1 MYDEGLVRRERP
13 ALDAMFGIE
22 GRVDDLSSQLVLGGH
37 TSKQGRLGS
46 GASAAEL
53 GLRAS
58 VSDDVGGHQVQLE
71 NEVGRGR
78 TCYLNMAVCEY
89 GSVRLEPKGISAAL
103 DIRRRVRFI
112 LRSAGV
118 LPPVYI
124 RAVGMPTCLERMVL
138 RAPEGQQLLAVRVNA
153 LESPELLAGLI
164 KKGPVEIQLSF
175 PNKTILRNLLTQKT
189 SGSATTHVL
198 SLDPSIGIFLE
209 VEKGGR

>member
-1 MYDEGLVRRERP
+1 MR
-13 ALDAMFGIE
+13 LD
-22 GRVDDLSSQLVLGGH
+22 
-37 TSKQGRLGS
+37 
-46 GASAAEL
+46 
-53 GLRAS
+53 
-58 VSDDVGGHQVQLE
+58 
-71 NEVGRGR
+71 
-78 TCYLNMAVCEY
+78 
-89 GSVRLEPKGISAAL
+89 PKGIRAAM

-118 LPPVYI
+118 VPPVYI
-124 RAVGMPTCLERMVL
+124 RAAGMPTCLERMVL
-138 RAPEGQQLLAVRVNA
+138 RTQDGRQLLAVRVNA

-164 KKGPVEIQLSF
+164 KKGPVDIQLSF